1 MIADRQTHRQTDT
14 LITILRLRFSVGGRS
29 NWSNH
34 WLMGLLLF
42 ASVIFG
48 PSSGCS
54 VAERLSRSRQR
65 QLMTRAVYSWC
76 RHQAVGSVIA
86 PLSELVEWRPR
97 QVPEHRLLRVSA
109 AGWNARQVPP
119 GHLLPPKI
127 VAESNPSPRRHFS
140 QWLGGSSQ
148 AALWNEAR
156 KAVWSLN
163 GWQWGR
169 GRVLGEGQQ
178 APPPPAKGSE
188 KAL

>member
-1 MIADRQTHRQTDT
+1 
-14 LITILRLRFSVGGRS
+14 
-29 NWSNH
+29 
-34 WLMGLLLF
+34 MGLLLF

-48 PSSGCS
+48 PTSGCS

-65 QLMTRAVYSWC
+65 QLMTRAVYWWC

-119 GHLLPPKI
+119 GHLLPPRKL
-127 VAESNPSPRRHFS
+127 SPNLTLARGVIS
-140 QWLGGSSQ
+140 VSDWGSSQ

-156 KAVWSLN
+156 KTVWSLN

-188 KAL
+188 EAL